1 MDNIPLR
8 LVVMSAEIITEP
20 LSNVINATMLDEPIF
35 RDVEKEVSVTP
46 GLKKED
52 TQTKTN
58 YRPIS
63 VLNVFPRFLR
73 YSY

>member
-1 MDNIPLR
+1 
-8 LVVMSAEIITEP
+8 MSAEIIAEP
-20 LSNVINATMLDEPIF
+20 LSNVINATILDEQIF

-63 VLNVFPRFLR
+63 VLNVFFPRFLR

>member
-1 MDNIPLR
+1 
-8 LVVMSAEIITEP
+8 MSAEIIAEP
-20 LSNVINATMLDEPIF
+20 LSNVINATMLDEQIF
-35 RDVEKEVSVTP
+35 RDVENEVSVTP

-63 VLNVFPRFLR
+63 VLNVFFQDF
-73 YSY
+73 